1 MFNKKLTDG
10 IPDIYQNPLA
20 ESALQKTFIPCKIK
34 IKLMIKLMKQ
44 SLRAVPPKQ
53 PFTKQIIK

>member
-1 MFNKKLTDG
+1 MKETSLDCQHRELMFNKKLTDG

-34 IKLMIKLMKQ
+34 NK
-44 SLRAVPPKQ
+44 
-53 PFTKQIIK
+53 TYD